1 MKIIISILQDFVQ
14 MKWNNPGK
22 NAHGELEE
30 AGKGVSLC
38 FIFILREWKQ
48 GLC

>member
-1 MKIIISILQDFVQ
+1 
-14 MKWNNPGK
+14 MKWNNPGQ

-30 AGKGVSLC
+30 AGKGVSLW